1 MHIHWSEKWRL
12 LDMIV
17 RCVCVQIIFSSLII
31 ILINCPFCFFTGV
44 HDENVRT
51 YNPKVVRIG
60 LKAHHSVQS
69 VCMDNLVCLGLITN
83 TGYCRNS
90 YFCYN
95 LFLHGVYNYHG
106 VLYNW
111 IAYWRTLCLFL
122 FLLLVLPQFCYI

>member
-1 MHIHWSEKWRL
+1 MKVAGYDSVL
-12 LDMIV
+12 
-17 RCVCVQIIFSSLII
+17 CVQIIFSFYYHSK
-31 ILINCPFCFFTGV
+31 INCFFCFFAGV

-69 VCMDNLVCLGLITN
+69 VCMDNLVCLGLTN
-83 TGYCRNS
+83 TGYCCNS

-95 LFLHGVYNYHG
+95 LFLHGGIIIMVSFLIG
-106 VLYNW
+106 LPVEE
-111 IAYWRTLCLFL
+111 LCVLFL